1 MAIFHGIIK
10 VIEKINEYFIKAVM
24 WFVLFLIVTL
34 VYEVFMRYAVGSP
47 TLWSYDVTYFSAS
60 LFLALGMAY
69 TLKEG
74 GHVNIDILIERMS
87 VRTRAIVLAFFYLLL
102 FFPLWYLIMDA
113 FLPNVL
119 ASWASGERA
128 RVGSWMPII
137 YPFKTWLFVGVLLL
151 TLQGVAEFLKL
162 IYMAITNE
170 DTYAEKS
177 ALEKIQEEVEETESL
192 VTEQIEGDRE
202 EPKEGGE
209 E

>member
-1 MAIFHGIIK
+1 MSIFHGIIK
-10 VIEKINEYFIKAVM
+10 AIDKINEIAIKSVQ
-24 WFVLFLIVTL
+24 WFVLFLILTL

-60 LFLALGMAY
+60 LFLAIGMGY

-74 GHVNIDILIERMS
+74 GHVNIDIIIERMS
-87 VRTRAIVLAFFYLLL
+87 VRSRAILLAFFYLFL
-102 FFPLWYLIMDA
+102 FFPLWYLILDA

-137 YPFKTWLFVGVLLL
+137 YPFKTWLFVGIVLLI
-151 TLQGVAEFLKL
+151 LQGVSEFLKL

-170 DTYAEKS
+170 DKYVSKS
-177 ALEKIQEEVEETESL
+177 AAERVQEEIEETGSTL
-192 VTEQIEGDRE
+192 KEQTKELNE
-202 EPKEGGE
+202 EPGKGGSE
-209 E
+209 

>member
-10 VIEKINEYFIKAVM
+10 VIDKINEYAIKSVQ
-24 WFVLFLIVTL
+24 WFVLFLILTL
-34 VYEVFMRYAVGSP
+34 VYEVFMRYAMGAP

-60 LFLALGMAY
+60 LFLAIGMGY

-74 GHVNIDILIERMS
+74 GHVNIDIIIERMS
-87 VRTRAIVLAFFYLLL
+87 VRSRALLLAFFYLLL
-102 FFPLWYLIMDA
+102 FFPLWYLILDA

-137 YPFKTWLFVGVLLL
+137 YPFKTWLFIGVLLL
-151 TLQGVAEFLKL
+151 MLQGVSEFLKL

-170 DTYAEKS
+170 DKYVLKS
-177 ALEKIQEEVEETESL
+177 AAERVQEEVEETGSTLKEQ
-192 VTEQIEGDRE
+192 TEELNE
-202 EPKEGGE
+202 EPGKGGSE
-209 E
+209 

>member
-1 MAIFHGIIK
+1 MSIFHGVIK
-10 VIEKINEYFIKAVM
+10 VIDKISEIFIKIVQ

-34 VYEVFMRYAVGSP
+34 VYEVFMRYAMGAP

-87 VRTRAIVLAFFYLLL
+87 VRTRAILLAAFYLIL
-102 FFPLWYLIMDA
+102 FFPLWLLIIDA

-119 ASWASGERA
+119 YSWATGERA

-137 YPFKTWLFVGVLLL
+137 YPFKTWLFVGVALLS
-151 TLQGVAEFLKL
+151 LQGVSEFLKL

-170 DTYAEKS
+170 DKYVAKS
-177 ALEKIQEEVEETESL
+177 SLERVQEEIEEKEALLQEETEKTSDES
-192 VTEQIEGDRE
+192 T
-202 EPKEGGE
+202 EGGTE
-209 E
+209 